1 MIRPA
6 FAMQDQLRA
15 AHAPAMAEPRCRY
28 FVGPYATWKLDIEE
42 SEWRS
47 IQMVS
52 TAGPHVL
59 GYFGATV
66 DRVAHTVDSM
76 SAVAYQPGHPV
87 FGRDLAAFLLM
98 LVERR
103 FVRIG
108 WLVILGNPAES
119 MYDRAVARL
128 GGRIVGTRRKIVRMS
143 DGTLGDDK
151 LYEILTEEIP
161 ADGLAWLRKLAA
173 ANP

>member
-15 AHAPAMAEPRCRY
+15 AHAPAMADPRCRY
-28 FVGPYATWKLDIEE
+28 FTGPYASWKLDIED

-52 TAGPHVL
+52 TTGSAVL
-59 GYFGATV
+59 GYFSATV
-66 DRVAHTVDSM
+66 DRVSYTVDSM

-103 FVRIG
+103 FARIG
-108 WLVILGNPAES
+108 WLVILGNPAEA

-128 GGRIVGTRRKIVRMS
+128 GGRIVGTRRRINRMS
-143 DGTLGDDK
+143 DGTLAGDK
-151 LYEILTEEIP
+151 LYEIIPEDIP
-161 ADGLAWLRKLAA
+161 AEGLAWLRRLAGVTS
-173 ANP
+173 